1 MELWIWKWIGVTL
14 LISVLTSILTYVR
27 NNYCYAK
34 GKEYNGKIVVSD
46 ILHNLFENKPYY
58 GVIGDSIFIGSII
71 IYVCY
76 FLYYKDYDYLIYF
89 AIMANIILILNV
101 LYACS
106 TVLPDSKNGDC
117 SFSDGILNTIQ
128 NVGTCNDLNM
138 SGHLMITIIAFY
150 TISLY
155 QRHQYLIYYMILFV
169 ISFFT
174 IAVSR
179 NHYTVDCLNSV
190 FFSILLLTYRRDLLK
205 WIAFI
210 FHITPLK
217 FL

>member
-1 MELWIWKWIGVTL
+1 MWYWILFSLALSIVT
-14 LISVLTSILTYVR
+14 SVLTYLR
-27 NNYCYAK
+27 NKYCYVK
-34 GKEYNGKIVVSD
+34 GNSYNGKIILSD
-46 ILHNLFENKPYY
+46 ILHNSFENKPYY
-58 GVIGDSIFIGSII
+58 GLIGDTIFIMSII
-71 IYVCY
+71 IYAVY
-76 FLYYKDYDYLIYF
+76 FLYHQKYDYIIYF

-106 TVLPDSKNGDC
+106 TVLPDSKNGQCD
-117 SFSDGILNTIQ
+117 FSDTILKTIQ

-155 QRHQYLIYYMILFV
+155 QQHTYLVYYIILFI

-174 IAVSR
+174 ITVSR

-190 FFSILLLTYRRDLLK
+190 FFSILLLTYRHDMIHVIEKIFKLK
-205 WIAFI
+205 PLQFI
-210 FHITPLK
+210 
-217 FL
+217 